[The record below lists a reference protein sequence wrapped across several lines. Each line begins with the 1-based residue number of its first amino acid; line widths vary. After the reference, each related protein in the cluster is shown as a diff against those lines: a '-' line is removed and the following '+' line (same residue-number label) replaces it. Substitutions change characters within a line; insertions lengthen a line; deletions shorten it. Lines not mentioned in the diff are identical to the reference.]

1 MEYLQNQ
8 YFLLTLTFG
17 VFFLARRLQ
26 KLTGWAL
33 LNPILLSIAFLI
45 IFLKVTGIKYET
57 YQSAGSMIDFWLK
70 PAVVALGVPLYR
82 QLRSIRQQIVPILVS
97 QFVGC
102 IVGIISVVLIA
113 KWLGASKEV
122 VLSLASK
129 SVTTPIAMEV
139 TRTLGGIPSL
149 TAAIV
154 VCVGILG
161 AVVGFK
167 VLYVGHIKYADSQGI
182 SIGTAA
188 HAVGTSAAMQKG
200 EMHGVYASLGLI
212 LNGIL
217 TAILAPYILQ
227 MLGF

>member
-26 KLTGWAL
+26 RLTGWAL

-45 IFLKVTGIKYET
+45 IFLKVTGIQYET

-154 VCVGILG
+154 VCVGILC

-167 VLYVGHIKYADSQGI
+167 VLYVGHIKHADSQGI